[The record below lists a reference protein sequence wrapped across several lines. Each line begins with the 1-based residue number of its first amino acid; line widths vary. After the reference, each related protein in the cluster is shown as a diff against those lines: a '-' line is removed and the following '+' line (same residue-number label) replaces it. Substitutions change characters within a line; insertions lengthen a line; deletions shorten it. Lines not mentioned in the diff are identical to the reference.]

1 MCALVQVCDA
11 VHAGAHQEL
20 FCIDPLTHSA
30 TRKTNS
36 KKMETAKPQKL
47 RFGIF
52 EDSQS
57 SKLKIVASRIL
68 NRLRFDA
75 LLCSRSQ
82 SATRLPSRCFTFRRF
97 PMHSHTDAQLGL
109 LHLNSAPNEAT
120 TSIWLKAM
128 MVCRD
133 LRGNIE
139 PSEMESGTE
148 GEIGS
153 PRGGAP
159 RGKSGLILVAERS
172 ASVLYLRRNLHASW
186 GIHLGDTESPCVPP
200 SVSPCVSPRC
210 RASGGRIGHHMSVL
224 RAV

>member
-82 SATRLPSRCFTFRRF
+82 SAQGCQAGASPFAASRCTATQ
-97 PMHSHTDAQLGL
+97 MHS
-109 LHLNSAPNEAT
+109 
-120 TSIWLKAM
+120 
-128 MVCRD
+128 
-133 LRGNIE
+133 
-139 PSEMESGTE
+139 
-148 GEIGS
+148 
-153 PRGGAP
+153 
-159 RGKSGLILVAERS
+159 
-172 ASVLYLRRNLHASW
+172 
-186 GIHLGDTESPCVPP
+186 
-200 SVSPCVSPRC
+200 
-210 RASGGRIGHHMSVL
+210 
-224 RAV
+224 